1 MSDTHVEP
9 MGAEAEDLG
18 EIAEVRS
25 EEHTGHP
32 SPKEYVRIALILL
45 AFTAIEV
52 TLWYVKEDLGGW
64 YLPLLFTLM
73 FSKFT
78 LVVLWFM
85 HLKFDDRRFA
95 RFFVMGLAGAA
106 TLFLVV
112 LISLRV
118 FLR

>member
-1 MSDTHVEP
+1 MSQDTKPAPREGLLLPILLPV
-9 MGAEAEDLG
+9 GIFG
-18 EIAEVRS
+18 V
-25 EEHTGHP
+25 
-32 SPKEYVRIALILL
+32 IALILL

-112 LISLRV
+112 LISLRF